1 MVKMR
6 LVLLL
11 FVLFTLSTI
20 IISAEDNSQT
30 DCIYYFY
37 WEDFANCANVDQ
49 YIKSIEIKYPSLQV
63 HKYEVYY
70 EKENFK
76 LLDSYLEAYGLSA
89 SAQGVP
95 AVFLP
100 GTYLIGEAP
109 ILNLLEERIVLN
121 DKNTCPEATAQQAVG
136 VVGAKSSK
144 NVIDTLTFFKVT
156 NSALKD
162 RLKSGSLV
170 LLLIF
175 LPLLAGVAD
184 PDLLKKGGVFI
195 VGVFISLAIFGFG
208 NFIWMLNHPDL
219 GVFFIKILGLAAA
232 IYGVIGVKYFF
243 GSKLV
248 FNPREKFKYLL
259 TYPGFFICGFL
270 VSMLMYTHLSKTFL
284 SMRILA
290 MDPANK
296 FIVIPLIFY
305 YCIVIAMLLVFIL
318 LIVYFIREKLYKL
331 AAQKGWDNTKEF
343 DKWKKHTFSIFH
355 FGMSVFMILLGLYLL
370 FA

>member
-1 MVKMR
+1 MR
-6 LVLLL
+6 FVLLL
-11 FVLFTLSTI
+11 ITLFILSTFA
-20 IISAEDNSQT
+20 ISAEDNSQT

-37 WEDFANCANVDQ
+37 GEDCANCANVDQ
-49 YIKSIEIKYPSLQV
+49 YIKNIEIKYPSLQV
-63 HKYEVYY
+63 QKYEVYY
-70 EKENFK
+70 DKENFQ
-76 LLDSYLEAYGLSA
+76 LLENYLEAYGLSA

-109 ILNLLEERIVLN
+109 ILNLLEERIALN

-156 NSALKD
+156 TSALKD
-162 RLKSGSLV
+162 RLTSGSLV

-184 PDLLKKGGVFI
+184 PDILKKGGVFI
-195 VGVFISLAIFGFG
+195 LGVFISLAIFGFG
-208 NFIWMLNHPDL
+208 YFTWMLNHPNL

-232 IYGVIGVKYFF
+232 IYGVMGAKYFF
-243 GSKLV
+243 GSRLA

-270 VSMLMYTHLSKTFL
+270 VSMLMYAHLSKTFL
-284 SMRILA
+284 SMRLLA
-290 MDPANK
+290 MDSVNR
-296 FIVIPLIFY
+296 FVVMPLIFY
-305 YCIVIAMLLVFIL
+305 YGIIIALLLVFVL
-318 LIVYFIREKLYKL
+318 LIVYLIREKLYKW
-331 AAQKGWDNTKEF
+331 AARKGWDNTKEF
-343 DKWKKHTFSIFH
+343 DKWKKHTFSLFH

-370 FA
+370 FV